1 MAIGSNVI
9 KVSHVMQNNR
19 GVLMN
24 PIHAERQIPRGV
36 RLWAAHVMVAL
47 TACATPWTG
56 VAQAATSS
64 GLPWCDG
71 VEASQTMLSG
81 QGPLESIAF
90 DQQGRM
96 LFTNMLQSALVRM
109 SAPSAMPVVIAK
121 GLSSPGGIVVADAE
135 TAYVGTGN
143 SLNGLIPQLSKAGIA
158 KVNMLTGQV
167 TSVVAG
173 LSMANGVVRASDGTF
188 YASDDLAASLDRVLP
203 DGKVERTWLKQNSNG
218 LAISPDQQTLYV
230 NQMIPARVLAV
241 NRSTGLSTVV
251 AEAPAA
257 RKWSWLDGLDIDDQG
272 HLYVVSYWGG
282 EVWRLSPTDGRMCL
296 LVEGLLMP
304 SAVAVGRSGQG
315 FDQASVYVTKHSGR
329 VHRVPKAVPH

>member
-1 MAIGSNVI
+1 MKHCLQPLKPYLVAAKVAAVTVAIT
-9 KVSHVMQNNR
+9 
-19 GVLMN
+19 
-24 PIHAERQIPRGV
+24 
-36 RLWAAHVMVAL
+36 VAMS
-47 TACATPWTG
+47 CN
-56 VAQAATSS
+56 AQAATSS

-71 VEASQTMLSG
+71 VEASQAMVAG

-90 DQQGRM
+90 DHQGRM

-109 SAPSAMPVVIAK
+109 SSPSATPAVIAK
-121 GLSSPGGIVVADAE
+121 GLSSPGGIAVADAD

-143 SLNGLIPQLSKAGIA
+143 SLNGLIPQLGKAGIA
-158 KVNMLTGQV
+158 KVNLQTGQV
-167 TSVVAG
+167 SPVVMG

-218 LAISPDQQTLYV
+218 LAISPDQKTLYV

-241 NRSTGLSTVV
+241 NRNTGLTTVV

-282 EVWRLSPTDGRMCL
+282 EVWRLSPTDGHMCL

-304 SAVAVGRSGQG
+304 SAVAVGRSGLG
-315 FDQASVYVTKHSGR
+315 FDPASVYITTHSGR